1 MKCGFCKKEITY
13 ESIELRDEG
22 IVSVFFCPL
31 CDAIF
36 SVVPKGD
43 ISRFG
48 KFR

>member
-1 MKCGFCKKEITY
+1 MNCGFCKKEIAY

-31 CDAIF
+31 CKAIL
-36 SVVPKGD
+36 SVTPKGD

-48 KFR
+48 KLR